1 MNAQTDKSAKSA
13 PAAVKSAVQNAS
25 GHAQAA
31 IVTTENS
38 VLAAVDR
45 VEDTMASVKSSFD
58 SVKAVGSQVTEVVDN
73 AGRSALSGV
82 VAINGSLMNYG
93 KDLVADTVEL
103 GRKTMETRSL
113 ADAVALHTAYAERR
127 LQAVFHTVAAVNT
140 LTQNNVMAIF
150 QPFASMVT
158 NASGTTDAN
167 IKAAQKAAF
176 KTAA

>member
-13 PAAVKSAVQNAS
+13 PAAVKTAIQNAS

-31 IVTTENS
+31 IVNTETS
-38 VLAAVDR
+38 VLSAVDR

-58 SVKAVGSQVTEVVDN
+58 SVKAVGSHVTEVVDN
-73 AGRSALSGV
+73 AGRTTLSGV
-82 VAINGSLMNYG
+82 VAINGSLMSYG

-127 LQAVFHTVAAVNT
+127 LQAMFHTMAAVNT
-140 LTQNNVMAIF
+140 LAQNNTMAIF
-150 QPFASMVT
+150 QPFALMVT
-158 NASGTTDAN
+158 NTSGTTDAN

-176 KTAA
+176 KSAA

>member
-1 MNAQTDKSAKSA
+1 MTDKTAKPA
-13 PAAVKSAVQNAS
+13 PAAVKTAIQNAS

-31 IVTTENS
+31 IVTSEHS
-38 VLAAVDR
+38 ALSAVDR
-45 VEDTMASVKSSFD
+45 VEDTVASLKSSFEG
-58 SVKAVGSQVTEVVDN
+58 VKAMGAQVTEVVDT

-93 KDLVADTVEL
+93 KDLVSDTVEL
-103 GRKTMETRSL
+103 GRKTLETRSM

-127 LQAVFHTVAAVNT
+127 LQAMFHTVAAVNT
-140 LTQNNVMAIF
+140 LAQNNAMAIF